1 MSWYEC
7 PKCGRELTENQ
18 AFAGRCKKCGDIVVK
33 VCGKTPEKPLDLNR
47 ATALELQ
54 RIAGF
59 GARTAAYIVNYRRG
73 RKFTS
78 VSDLRNVRG
87 VGDKTY
93 EKVCGRLYVDEPKQ
107 PKVPVV
113 DEQKQEWMLRITD
126 ATEWICDF
134 LNKKFPNLWC
144 KLRFEHVD
152 AAAYWYT
159 FELLND
165 DRRQTWCVRHSDLE
179 G

>member
-7 PKCGRELTENQ
+7 PKCGRELTEEQ
-18 AFAGRCKKCGDIVVK
+18 ACNGKCRQCGDVV
-33 VCGKTPEKPLDLNR
+33 VRLRGKTSELDLNK
-47 ATALELQ
+47 ATKLELI

-59 GARTAAYIVNYRRG
+59 GARTAQYVQAYRSS

-78 VSDLRNVRG
+78 VEELLKVRS
-87 VGDKTY
+87 VGEKTY
-93 EKVCGRLYVDEPKQ
+93 EKVRDRLYVEGQKGNS
-107 PKVPVV
+107 PVV
-113 DEQKQEWMLRITD
+113 DEQQRQWMLRISD
-126 ATEWICDF
+126 ATEWITGF
-134 LNKKFPNLWC
+134 LNKTFPRLWC

-159 FELLND
+159 FELVND